1 LFLRA
6 QYSGKEG
13 EMMKLKSWID
23 ELETAEGE
31 PESGAQIE
39 RQAARSEYYVHT
51 IIRLAVS
58 KIEMNLN
65 GQQYKSSPETLRAE
79 DRIDII
85 AKALLSGESSDFDE
99 LRAACAAWIEAARI
113 NPRAL
118 TAEQSTLP
126 TGKGRGKP

>member
-1 LFLRA
+1 
-6 QYSGKEG
+6 
-13 EMMKLKSWID
+13 MMKLKSWID

-31 PESGAQIE
+31 PESGAEIE
-39 RQAARSEYYVHT
+39 RQAARSENVHAVLK
-51 IIRLAVS
+51 LAVFE
-58 KIEMNLN
+58 IERNLS
-65 GQQYKSSPETLRAE
+65 GQQYKSTPETLRAE
-79 DRIDII
+79 ARIDII